1 LHTVENTDT
10 EFAPHETKKRNF
22 RRIIEG
28 CALALCVLFFV
39 CPLVKCSQDSSLTAS
54 GWEIA
59 TGTGDLYD
67 KKSGDGNPLVFA
79 LVIFPAVL
87 LILAFMDKPF
97 IVLRNVSIVGLAAK
111 IVFLI
116 AVYAKINSGDSKH
129 VFELAGGNWL
139 IVFIYICL
147 VGITKHCAEQDN
159 SPQTETRRKN
169 KAITEK
175 GSFTDTRDGKVYKTV
190 KIGIQTWMAEN
201 LNYEAEGSKCYDNN
215 PANGQKYGR
224 LYDWEMAKKACPPGW
239 HLPSDEEWQELV
251 NFAGGKE
258 IAGTELKSASGWN
271 SNGNGTD
278 EFGFAALP
286 GGYGSSDGGFGNVG
300 EYGGWWSATEGI
312 AAYAWNRNMSYSSA
326 DVSRD
331 GNGKTILFSVRCVQD

>member
-1 LHTVENTDT
+1 MDK
-10 EFAPHETKKRNF
+10 TKKRNF
-22 RRIIEG
+22 KDIVRG
-28 CALALCVLFFV
+28 CALVLCILFFV

-87 LILAFMDKPF
+87 LILAFMDESF
-97 IVLRNVSIVGLAAK
+97 IVLRNVSIAGLAVK

-129 VFELAGGNWL
+129 IFELAGGNWL

-147 VGITKHCAEQDN
+147 VGITKHCAKQDN
-159 SPQTETRRKN
+159 SPQTET

-190 KIGIQTWMAEN
+190 KIGNQIWMAEN

-224 LYDWEMAKKACPPGW
+224 LYDWETAKKACPPGW
-239 HLPSDEEWQELV
+239 HLPSDAEWQELV
-251 NFAGGKE
+251 DFAGGKE
-258 IAGTELKSASGWN
+258 IAGKKLKAVSWWVNN
-271 SNGNGTD
+271 SNCAD
-278 EFGFAALP
+278 E
-286 GGYGSSDGGFGNVG
+286 
-300 EYGGWWSATEGI
+300 
-312 AAYAWNRNMSYSSA
+312 
-326 DVSRD
+326 
-331 GNGKTILFSVRCVQD
+331 